1 MTAVGREVNKYS
13 AIAHLFGRIGNVSE
27 EKLLTL
33 LKQLLGDNFAIHMFK
48 LILEM
53 TQDQRDILLEKLE
66 RMTLDNGN
74 IERRGHSRKPCLM
87 SVDYTIKNRKY
98 RSFILDISA
107 FGIFIETKNLFPTG
121 QQIQMS
127 FTVPT
132 HQTPFKLAG
141 EIVWCGTQGI
151 GVKFKYLTR
160 FQLNIIKDFS
170 EKMAE
175 VYEIVS

>member
-1 MTAVGREVNKYS
+1 MTAIGREVNKYS

-53 TQDQRDILLEKLE
+53 TQEQRDILLEKLE
-66 RMTLDNGN
+66 RMSVDNGN